1 MRQIDADSL
10 KHSMDNYNYS
20 YFGTNYDKI
29 LEVIDEEPTVDPA
42 VKHAHWIFRNK
53 YYRYWCSVCGQPMD
67 YEYNYCPNCGCKMDE
82 VTE

>member
-1 MRQIDADSL
+1 MS
-10 KHSMDNYNYS
+10 
-20 YFGTNYDKI
+20 
-29 LEVIDEEPTVDPA
+29 VIGMTKKVYPA
-42 VKHAHWIFRNK
+42 KHAHWIFRNK